1 MNKKE
6 IEATEKLAKALDK
19 LADHMERFV
28 DPVVWQKIL
37 SDAMG
42 MIPSLG
48 QAFPIVQPVAVTPVA
63 VTPFQGHDPIFL
75 EGVTIKLSDEERE
88 KLANQVY
95 EAIQPQLAELN
106 DFVQKSLLD
115 MPAHRLKKI
124 AEKIASGEKP
134 SLGRQRGCVFIEA
147 GDEKVYLGL

>member
-6 IEATEKLAKALDK
+6 IAATEKLASALDK

-28 DPVVWQKIL
+28 DPVVWQKVL

-42 MIPSLG
+42 LIPSLAQIG
-48 QAFPIVQPVAVTPVA
+48 QPVRPGLAVTPLL
-63 VTPFQGHDPIFL
+63 GI

-95 EAIQPQLAELN
+95 EAIKPQLSEFN

-124 AEKIASGEKP
+124 AEKIAAGGKP
-134 SLGRQRGCVFIEA
+134 SLGRERGCVFIEA